1 MSDFKSRLLEERDQ
15 LQEKVT
21 KLDAF
26 MDTETFE
33 TISKRQQML
42 LSDQL
47 SYMEDYLYI
56 LNARIEDL
64 DKN

>member
-21 KLDAF
+21 KLDDFIDSDAY
-26 MDTETFE
+26 T
-33 TISKRQQML
+33 TIAERQQEL
-42 LSDQL
+42 LLDQIYFMAEYL
-47 SYMEDYLYI
+47 SI
-56 LNARIEDL
+56 LKERIEDL